1 MRNSDFGKSWG
12 ERPGLDSVAHT
23 DLLLD
28 ALAARSEVALGDPER
43 DALTALLG
51 DWRDDLRWPPAS
63 ALVSQDEAEDALRA
77 GMMDRGRGRRGLAAV
92 GSVAATLL
100 MLSGFGAVVADAR
113 PGDLLY
119 GLHAMMFNEPRVSD
133 DQIMLSA
140 KADLAKVQQMIDQ
153 GQWDQ
158 AQTQLAE
165 VSSTLQGVNDGSRRQ
180 GLLDEVTQ
188 LNTKVEKRD
197 PNATVRPA
205 SPPSTQSAPE
215 GPTNSWTPPG
225 APAEATDPTTT
236 VPSESAPA
244 TTTVPAEST
253 PATTQPAPSQSATT
267 TTSTTTTTTTTT
279 TRQESTS
286 ATSTPAPPA
295 TSATTAPATSAPTA
309 PATSAPTAPATS
321 APAAPTTS
329 APTTSAPTTSAPASQ
344 GAPKPSTSAT
354 PGATVTSPAAGA
366 TTVPT
371 PSGQLWDRASGPATP
386 RTPFPA
392 SPTP

>member
-1 MRNSDFGKSWG
+1 MRNSDFGSAWG
-12 ERPGLDSVAHT
+12 DRLDDVAHT

-28 ALAARSEVALGDPER
+28 ALAARTEGDFSAPTH
-43 DALTALLG
+43 DPLTALLG

-63 ALVSQDEAEDALRA
+63 ALVSQEEAEDALRA
-77 GMMDRGRGRRGLAAV
+77 GMMNRGRGRRGLAAV

-100 MLSGFGAVVADAR
+100 MLSGFGAVIADAR

-140 KADLAKVQQMIDQ
+140 KADLAKVQQMIAQ

-205 SPPSTQSAPE
+205 SPPSGQLAPE
-215 GPTNSWTPPG
+215 APANSWTPPAAPAPELTEPG
-225 APAEATDPTTT
+225 TTVASPTPTPITTPPAEASTTQSTTPTEPTTPTTT
-236 VPSESAPA
+236 TKHRHSSTTPSPS
-244 TTTVPAEST
+244 TTPST
-253 PATTQPAPSQSATT
+253 PS
-267 TTSTTTTTTTTT
+267 
-279 TRQESTS
+279 
-286 ATSTPAPPA
+286 STP
-295 TSATTAPATSAPTA
+295 TQSSK
-309 PATSAPTAPATS
+309 
-321 APAAPTTS
+321 
-329 APTTSAPTTSAPASQ
+329 
-344 GAPKPSTSAT
+344 GKPKPSTSA
-354 PGATVTSPAAGA
+354 PPTSPTSPVAAPGSPTA
-366 TTVPT
+366 ST
-371 PSGQLWDRASGPATP
+371 PSGQLWDRTSGAATP

-392 SPTP
+392 GPTP